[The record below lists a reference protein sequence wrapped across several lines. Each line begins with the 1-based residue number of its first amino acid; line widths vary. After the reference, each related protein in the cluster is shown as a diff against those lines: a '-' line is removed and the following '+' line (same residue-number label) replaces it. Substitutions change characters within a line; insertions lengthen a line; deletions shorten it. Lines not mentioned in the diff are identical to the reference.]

1 MRLPGYLGLIL
12 YKGLADL
19 NTEASRAYI
28 GFVWWV
34 LEPLLYMGAF
44 YVAFGLGLRGGGPG
58 MLFFLLCGLVPW
70 KWFQSAVSN
79 GSHTIQSNIGLIQQI
94 YLPKY
99 ILPGIVLVTTG
110 IKFLII
116 LALLLVLA
124 IGVGHE
130 PALPWLALPV
140 LILAELAFA
149 LAAASLAG
157 AVVPLIPDLGLI
169 IDNGLIVM
177 MFLSGIF
184 FSVKKMPHTAQVLI
198 EINPMVAI
206 INGYRDILID
216 HQWPDW
222 GNMGYV
228 FAVSTVIY
236 AVGYGIMRHFDRVYP
251 KVMIG

>member
-1 MRLPGYLGLIL
+1 MLRLRYLDLVI
-12 YKGLADL
+12 YKGIADL

-44 YVAFGLGLRGGGPG
+44 YIAFGLGLRGGGIG
-58 MLFFLLCGLVPW
+58 MLLFLLCGLVPW
-70 KWFQSAVSN
+70 KWFSSAVSN

-110 IKFLII
+110 VKFLII

-124 IGVGHE
+124 VGLGHG
-130 PALPWLALPV
+130 PALPWLAIPV
-140 LILAELAFA
+140 LVLAELVFA
-149 LAAASLAG
+149 LATASLAG
-157 AVVPLIPDLGLI
+157 AVVPLVPDLGLI

-184 FSVKKMPHTAQVLI
+184 FSVKTLTPTARILI
-198 EINPMVAI
+198 EINPMVTI
-206 INGYRDILID
+206 IGGFRDVLID
-216 HQWPDW
+216 HHWPDW
-222 GNMGYV
+222 GGLGYT
-228 FAVSTVIY
+228 FLVSAGIY
-236 AVGYGIMRHFDRVYP
+236 AVAYAIMRHFDRVYP